1 MINSLL
7 KETER
12 NHRGHDTAKADS
24 IKDVE
29 SEISKQCIL
38 YTV

>member
-12 NHRGHDTAKADS
+12 NHRGHDTADS